1 MGERLGQAEQVGK
14 ARGEPHEPLVYH
26 AKTKN
31 GKGITGTIGGPATD
45 FVTKL
50 LHLVAYTESTIASH
64 YPFKEVVLQQFLAA
78 SVSAAL
84 LFSSV
89 QGAEAVILRTPVAAT
104 NSGWAATQTK
114 AFLPKG
120 ALDLG
125 AAPAGMPLHLTL
137 GLHGNLAGANA
148 FIRRITTKGDPMYG
162 HYLTPAQFTALFS
175 PTSAQATL
183 VAKYLARLGMQHVTI
198 TPNRLLVT
206 ADTTVANA
214 SKAFGTQIDALNF
227 NGSAIVGNVEP
238 AMVPTELGGIVDSVL
253 GLENRKNSTFMRKI
267 PAAVRAK
274 LARHTR
280 RVAARTR
287 FDASTPD
294 VPATCDN
301 TLDAATLLPG
311 ALLNELGVT
320 LPTVPPGTP
329 VPNLPLPF
337 CYPASFNA
345 NEFRT
350 AYDDQA
356 NPTASKTVVADFVES
371 LPSGPAGSGAL
382 SDVVNDLY
390 TMEAYDGI
398 PQSPVYV
405 RQVGS
410 TVSSDTSGE
419 DEWDLDSQATVGVG
433 GGVKSYVFYN
443 AGDISQDGTAEM
455 FNRFATDDDVL
466 LGNASFGDCE
476 ALYQLTGGLTTTDLI
491 LAETVAQGQTIFAS
505 AGDSGSFCGTL
516 NGVDGGAPDT
526 IYPSASPY
534 AVSVGGTSL
543 LVSSTTGGYYSEIS
557 WINGGGGAAAFE
569 NQSPWQ
575 SNLIADIGEGA
586 LGLTVG
592 PRLVP
597 DISMEGDEYTGMT
610 VFISGTQVLGIGGT
624 SLSAPLAGGVY
635 ARLESRHNNALGMA
649 GPILYQ
655 TYLNGGGGILSTT
668 TPTSVTPPVIAGF
681 HDELLGSNGLYS
693 ALPGYDLNTGMGSF
707 DIDKAF
713 IDFGS

>member
-1 MGERLGQAEQVGK
+1 
-14 ARGEPHEPLVYH
+14 
-26 AKTKN
+26 
-31 GKGITGTIGGPATD
+31 
-45 FVTKL
+45 
-50 LHLVAYTESTIASH
+50 
-64 YPFKEVVLQQFLAA
+64 LQQILAA
-78 SVSAAL
+78 SVTAAL

-89 QGAEAVILRTPVAAT
+89 EGASAAALRQRNLSAT
-104 NSGWAATQTK
+104 AGWAPTLTR

-120 ALDLG
+120 ATDLG
-125 AAPAGMPLHLTL
+125 AAPSAMPLHLAL
-137 GLHGNLAGANA
+137 GLHGDLAGANA
-148 FIRRITTKGDPMYG
+148 LIHRITSPRDPLYG
-162 HYLTPAQFTALFS
+162 RTLTPQQFTAMFAPS
-175 PTSAQATL
+175 SAAATSVAT
-183 VAKYLARLGMQHVTI
+183 YLANLGMQHITI
-198 TPNRLLVT
+198 APNRLLVT
-206 ADTTVANA
+206 ADTTVATA
-214 SKAFGTQIDALNF
+214 SKAFGTQIDELNF
-227 NGSAIVGNVEP
+227 NGSAIVGNVAP
-238 AMVPTELGGIVDSVL
+238 AMVPAALGGIVDSVL
-253 GLENRKNSTFMRKI
+253 GLETRKNSTFLHRV
-267 PAAVRAK
+267 PARVRAM

-280 RVAARTR
+280 RQARRMR

-294 VPATCDN
+294 IPATCDN
-301 TLDAATLLPG
+301 TVDAATLLPG
-311 ALLNELGVT
+311 ALLNEVGIT
-320 LPTVPPGTP
+320 LPTVPAGTP

-398 PQSPVYV
+398 PQSPIYV

-419 DEWDLDSQATVGVG
+419 VEWDLDSQATVGIG

-443 AGDISQDGTAEM
+443 AGDISQDGTAEL
-455 FNRFATDDDVL
+455 FNQFATDDNVL

-476 ALYQLTGGLTTTDLI
+476 ALYQLTGGLSTTDLI
-491 LAETVAQGQTIFAS
+491 LAETVLQGQTIFAS

-516 NGVDGGAPDT
+516 NGVDGGAPDV

-534 AVSVGGTSL
+534 AISVGGTSL
-543 LVSSTTGGYYSEIS
+543 LVSSTTGAYYSEIS
-557 WINGGGGAAAFE
+557 WINGGGGVATFE
-569 NQSPWQ
+569 QQSPWQ
-575 SNLIADIGEGA
+575 SNLVANAGN
-586 LGLTVG
+586 LGLGVTAG

-597 DISMEGDEYTGMT
+597 DLAMEGDEYTGMT
-610 VFISGTQVLGIGGT
+610 VFVSGTQTLGIGGT

-635 ARLESRHNNALGMA
+635 ARIESRHGNALGMA

-655 TYLNGGGGILSTT
+655 TYYNGGGGILGTT
-668 TPTSVTPPVIAGF
+668 APTSVTPPVIAGF
-681 HDELLGSNGLYS
+681 HDEIIGSDGLYS

-707 DIDKAF
+707 DIDKTF
-713 IDFGS
+713 ITFGS

>member
-1 MGERLGQAEQVGK
+1 MQ
-14 ARGEPHEPLVYH
+14 H
-26 AKTKN
+26 
-31 GKGITGTIGGPATD
+31 
-45 FVTKL
+45 
-50 LHLVAYTESTIASH
+50 
-64 YPFKEVVLQQFLAA
+64 FLAA
-78 SVSAAL
+78 TVTTAL
-84 LFSSV
+84 LFGSV
-89 QGAEAVILRTPVAAT
+89 SGAQANVGRHRNAAAPA
-104 NSGWAATQTK
+104 GWATTKTQ

-120 ALDLG
+120 ATDLG
-125 AAPAGMPLHLTL
+125 IAPAAMPLHLAL
-137 GLHGNLAGANA
+137 GLHGNLPGASA
-148 FIRRITTKGDPMYG
+148 FISHITTKGDPLYR
-162 HYLTPAQFTALFS
+162 HFLTPAQFTALFAPS
-175 PTSAQATL
+175 SASASL
-183 VAKYLARLGMQHVTI
+183 VANYLSSLGMKNVAI

-206 ADTTVANA
+206 ADTTVGTA
-214 SKAFGTQIDALNF
+214 SRAFGTQIDALNF
-227 NGSAIVGNVEP
+227 NGSAIVGNITP
-238 AMVPTELGGIVDSVL
+238 AMVPAGLGGIVDSVL
-253 GLENRKNSTFMRKI
+253 GLETRKNSTFLRKA
-267 PAAVRAK
+267 PASARAMM
-274 LARHTR
+274 ARHTR
-280 RVAARTR
+280 RVAARRR

-294 VPATCDN
+294 IPATCDN
-301 TLDAATLLPG
+301 TVDAATLLPG
-311 ALLNELGVT
+311 ALLNEVGIT
-320 LPTVPPGTP
+320 LPTVPPGVP

-356 NPTASKTVVADFVES
+356 NPTASNTVVADFVES
-371 LPSGPAGSGAL
+371 LPSGPKGSGAL

-390 TMEAYDGI
+390 TMEDYDGI
-398 PQSPVYV
+398 PQSPIYV

-410 TVSSDTSGE
+410 AVSSDTSGE
-419 DEWDLDSQATVGVG
+419 DEWDLDSQATVGIG

-443 AGDISQDGTAEM
+443 AGDISQDGTAEL

-476 ALYQLTGGLTTTDLI
+476 ALYQITGGLTTTDLI
-491 LAETVAQGQTIFAS
+491 LAETIAQGQTIFAS

-516 NGVDGGAPDT
+516 NGVDAGAPDT

-543 LVSSTTGGYYSEIS
+543 LVSSTTGAYYSEIS

-569 NQSPWQ
+569 QQSPWQ
-575 SNLIADIGEGA
+575 GQLIADIGEGA
-586 LGLTVG
+586 IGLTAG

-635 ARLESRHNNALGMA
+635 ARLQSRHNNALGMA

-655 TYLNGGGGILSTT
+655 SYLSGGGGILSTT
-668 TPTSVTPPVIAGF
+668 APTSVTPPVIAGF
-681 HDELLGSNGLYS
+681 HDELIGSNGLYS

-707 DIDKAF
+707 DIDKAI